1 MMYEVNIRVI
11 LTDNGFMNSTRQ
23 RGFMARGFVI
33 LLFVRE
39 FVKPFSCVRWVR
51 CVLDTRQ

>member
-39 FVKPFSCVRWVR
+39 FVKPFSCV
-51 CVLDTRQ
+51 C